1 VSQLTCQL
9 AENHVT
15 LCQFKKIFAS
25 WQRFYEAL
33 PIFAIGKKS
42 LAERGFGRKVFY
54 LLDDMKENV
63 WKIPRGERKERKRCM
78 YIYIVLV
85 ICTTSRR
92 EEKRKKDM

>member
-42 LAERGFGRKVFY
+42 LAERGFGRKAFY
-54 LLDDMKENV
+54 PPRHRLIYSRILL
-63 WKIPRGERKERKRCM
+63 
-78 YIYIVLV
+78 
-85 ICTTSRR
+85 S
-92 EEKRKKDM
+92 